1 MNDRDQESLEP
12 EVEETGD
19 EPTRTDPIGDVTPSA
34 EPVSSKPVLSEP
46 VLSEPALS
54 EPRLSEPAL
63 SEPALSEPM
72 PSEAVPARRSSR
84 PRAPRKRAGAV
95 AAPDASDAPR
105 ETGSSPGA
113 ERAADRPP
121 SDRPEGR
128 DVDTRFPRGPRPAIY
143 KRAFPAEHLDD
154 DAVKVVKRLVRN
166 GFHAYLVGGCVRD
179 LLLGKKPKDFD
190 VATNARP
197 HDIKAIFRNCRVIGR
212 RFRLAHILFGAGKV
226 IETATFRRDPSAGEL
241 ESEIDTAEEP
251 LVPRTKSRED
261 DADLL
266 IRHDNVFGEPHEDAL
281 RRDFRL
287 NGLFYDV
294 ERQEVIDFVGGMRDV
309 EARVLS
315 TIGFP
320 DVRFREDPVRIL
332 RAIKFSARLDIG
344 IDPECYDAMVAQREE
359 LKKAAKARL
368 FEEVMRLLRGG
379 ASHRSVWL
387 TWETGV
393 LAVLVPQVSTMLD
406 DDAGRTRERV
416 VPMIWRRLDAIDA
429 VVASG
434 RVPSDT
440 VLLSA
445 FLAGAIEEALEGAR
459 DPLDAYED
467 LMAGVTDL
475 LALPRRIKERMR
487 VVLGCQRRL
496 RSGKV
501 GTLPQREFWRDA
513 LDLYEIEC
521 RARGIEPTLLAI
533 DPVQGSDRG
542 GPDRGADGAGSGPA
556 DRLGEGGDAP
566 GRRRRRKRR

>member
-1 MNDRDQESLEP
+1 MNDRDQESLHTEAKA
-12 EVEETGD
+12 VGD
-19 EPTRTDPIGDVTPSA
+19 EPKRTDPIDGSGQPRAGDAPDRDGPPT
-34 EPVSSKPVLSEP
+34 
-46 VLSEPALS
+46 
-54 EPRLSEPAL
+54 
-63 SEPALSEPM
+63 
-72 PSEAVPARRSSR
+72 RRSTR
-84 PRAPRKRAGAV
+84 PRASRKR
-95 AAPDASDAPR
+95 
-105 ETGSSPGA
+105 SSPGA
-113 ERAADRPP
+113 VTAPEASPPSSGALMESEVGDRP
-121 SDRPEGR
+121 SDRPDGR
-128 DVDTRFPRGPRPAIY
+128 EADQRFPRGPRPAIY
-143 KRAFPAEHLDD
+143 KRAFPAEHFDD

-251 LVPRTKSRED
+251 LVPRVKSRED

-294 ERQEVIDFVGGMRDV
+294 ERQEVIDFVGGMKDV

-315 TIGFP
+315 TIGLP

-344 IDPECYDAMVAQREE
+344 IDPECLDAMIAQREE

-368 FEEVMRLLRGG
+368 FEEVLRLLRGG
-379 ASHRSVWL
+379 ASHRSTWL
-387 TWETGV
+387 MWESGV

-406 DDAGRTRERV
+406 DDATRTRELW
-416 VPMIWRRLDAIDA
+416 VPLLWRRLDAIDA
-429 VVASG
+429 IVAEG

-440 VLLSA
+440 VLLCA
-445 FLAGAIEEALEGAR
+445 FLSGAIEEALDGAR
-459 DPLDAYED
+459 DALDAYEE

-521 RARGIEPTLLAI
+521 RARGLEPTLLSIDSVATHGHGASHGAPSHGAPSHGAPSHGPGAHGGTAAI
-533 DPVQGSDRG
+533 D
-542 GPDRGADGAGSGPA
+542 AGEP
-556 DRLGEGGDAP
+556 E
-566 GRRRRRKRR
+566 RRRRRRQRR

>member
-1 MNDRDQESLEP
+1 MNERDDESLVPEP
-12 EVEETGD
+12 QVPGS
-19 EPTRTDPIGDVTPSA
+19 EPTTMDPNAAAADDKPRRT
-34 EPVSSKPVLSEP
+34 
-46 VLSEPALS
+46 
-54 EPRLSEPAL
+54 PRA
-63 SEPALSEPM
+63 
-72 PSEAVPARRSSR
+72 
-84 PRAPRKRAGAV
+84 RAPRKRA
-95 AAPDASDAPR
+95 ASEDQ
-105 ETGSSPGA
+105 GA
-113 ERAADRPP
+113 ESPRGESPRGAASGGTAVSAPASATATSAASGPATGTHERVPGDKATGERT
-121 SDRPEGR
+121 DG
-128 DVDTRFPRGPRPAIY
+128 DTRFVRGPRPAIY
-143 KRAFPAEHLDD
+143 KRAFPVEHLDE
-154 DAVKVVKRLVRN
+154 DAVRVVKRLVRN

-197 HDIKAIFRNCRVIGR
+197 HDIKGIFRNCRVIGR
-212 RFRLAHILFGAGKV
+212 RFRLAHILFGGGKV
-226 IETATFRRDPSAGEL
+226 IETATFRRDPGAGEL

-251 LVPRTKSRED
+251 LVPRVKSRED

-315 TIGFP
+315 TIGLP

-368 FEEVMRLLRGG
+368 FEEVLRLLRGG
-379 ASHRSVWL
+379 AAHRSMWL
-387 TWETGV
+387 AWEMGV
-393 LAVLVPQVSTMLD
+393 LAVLVPQVSAMLD
-406 DDAGRTRERV
+406 DDAARARDRGVAMT
-416 VPMIWRRLDAIDA
+416 WRRLDAIDA
-429 VVASG
+429 IVADG

-440 VLLSA
+440 VLLTA
-445 FLAGAIEEALEGAR
+445 LLTGAIEEALDGAR
-459 DPLDAYED
+459 EPLEVYEE
-467 LMAGVTDL
+467 LLGGVTEL

-501 GTLPQREFWRDA
+501 GTLPQREFWHEA

-521 RARGIEPTLLAI
+521 RARGVEPTLLAI
-533 DPVQGSDRG
+533 EPQLPQGSAQGSAHGSAHGSAQG
-542 GPDRGADGAGSGPA
+542 GARHG
-556 DRLGEGGDAP
+556 GEGEP
-566 GRRRRRKRR
+566 ERRRRRKRR

>member
-1 MNDRDQESLEP
+1 
-12 EVEETGD
+12 
-19 EPTRTDPIGDVTPSA
+19 
-34 EPVSSKPVLSEP
+34 
-46 VLSEPALS
+46 
-54 EPRLSEPAL
+54 
-63 SEPALSEPM
+63 M
-72 PSEAVPARRSSR
+72 PSLD
-84 PRAPRKRAGAV
+84 RAAIDPDADRVVRKLNRAG
-95 AAPDASDAPR
+95 
-105 ETGSSPGA
+105 
-113 ERAADRPP
+113 
-121 SDRPEGR
+121 
-128 DVDTRFPRGPRPAIY
+128 Y
-143 KRAFPAEHLDD
+143 K
-154 DAVKVVKRLVRN
+154 
-166 GFHAYLVGGCVRD
+166 AYLVGGCVRD
-179 LLLGKKPKDFD
+179 LLVGKKPKDFD

-226 IETATFRRDPSAGEL
+226 IETATFRRDPSAQEL
-241 ESEIDTAEEP
+241 EDEIDTAEEP
-251 LVPRTKSRED
+251 LVPRPKSRDD

-294 ERQEVIDFVGGMRDV
+294 ERQEVIDFVGGMKDV

-315 TIGFP
+315 TIGLP

-359 LKKAAKARL
+359 LRKAAKARL
-368 FEEVMRLLRGG
+368 FEEVLRLLRGG
-379 ASHRSVWL
+379 AAHRSVWL

-393 LAVLVPQVSTMLD
+393 LGVLVPQVSTMLD
-406 DDAGRTRERV
+406 DEAARSRAALAL
-416 VPMIWRRLDAIDA
+416 WRRLDAIDA
-429 VVASG
+429 VVADG

-440 VLLSA
+440 VLLAA
-445 FLAGAIEEALEGAR
+445 FLAGSIEEALDGAR
-459 DPLDAYED
+459 DALDAYEE
-467 LMAGVTDL
+467 LMAGITDL

-501 GTLPQREFWRDA
+501 GTLPQREFWREA

-533 DPVQGSDRG
+533 DPQGHGPAHLPGPGANDHAG
-542 GPDRGADGAGSGPA
+542 AELGAEPDR
-556 DRLGEGGDAP
+556 
-566 GRRRRRKRR
+566 RRRRRKRR

>member
-12 EVEETGD
+12 EAEEAGD
-19 EPTRTDPIGDVTPSA
+19 EPKRTDPIDDAAKLVDG
-34 EPVSSKPVLSEP
+34 K
-46 VLSEPALS
+46 
-54 EPRLSEPAL
+54 
-63 SEPALSEPM
+63 
-72 PSEAVPARRSSR
+72 PARRSSR
-84 PRAPRKRAGAV
+84 PRATRKRSSPGSV
-95 AAPDASDAPR
+95 AAPDAGESGRDTGATSAVDRTTTER
-105 ETGSSPGA
+105 E
-113 ERAADRPP
+113 RPP
-121 SDRPEGR
+121 SDRPNDRAGER
-128 DVDTRFPRGPRPAIY
+128 EVDTRFPRGPRPAIY
-143 KRAFPAEHLDD
+143 KRAFPAEHFDD
-154 DAVKVVKRLVRN
+154 DAVRVVKRLVRN

-226 IETATFRRDPSAGEL
+226 IETATFRRDPAGGEL

-251 LVPRTKSRED
+251 LVPRAKSRED

-315 TIGFP
+315 TIGLP

-344 IDPECYDAMVAQREE
+344 IAPECYDAMVAQREE

-368 FEEVMRLLRGG
+368 FEEVLRLLRGG

-393 LAVLVPQVSTMLD
+393 LAVLVPQVSAMLD
-406 DDAGRTRERV
+406 DDAGRARERAM
-416 VPMIWRRLDAIDA
+416 PILWRRLDAIDA

-445 FLAGAIEEALEGAR
+445 FLSGAIEEALEGAV
-459 DPLDAYED
+459 DALDAYED

-533 DPVQGSDRG
+533 DPHG
-542 GPDRGADGAGSGPA
+542 GGHDRGAPDRSFDRGTDRGATERGAGDRAASDGPPT
-556 DRLGEGGDAP
+556 GGTIGGDA
-566 GRRRRRKRR
+566 GGDLERRRRRRKRR